1 MAVWLASG
9 GVENCPTKTAVDA
22 EIAESSGPSP
32 DVAAEAVDVVQDST
46 VYPPASELTE
56 PLDHQQFSTAD
67 EAAGSSGP
75 LPDVTAETAVDAF
88 VNDSAIVPSVS
99 EVSDVAGQLFLTID
113 EVVTDMATERGVDQ
127 VASMDSSIYS
137 EPVFRSPVQPYESC
151 LFDHDYT
158 NVGVDNTVD
167 IMNSSPD
174 SGSGQSA
181 FGRAFSSSTRK
192 RLRSPNDWKR
202 NKDKLARQKGQKY
215 TNCGGVTVP
224 TKQPPVG
231 IQLCTRKCRLRCDEI
246 HDDERLRIFTE
257 FYNLDENGKNIHIF
271 SCIQSY
277 KPKVMHLSARRH
289 RAASFSYYTVVN
301 GVRRQICKK
310 AFSSLHMVTPG
321 KLRHICEQVMS
332 GQSTAHPDMRGR
344 HSTRVNR
351 ASEQAKETVRDHIR
365 SFPAEPSHYSRHKNG
380 NRLYLSAFLSVGKM
394 YDEYVK
400 LCSDKGENPMSSS
413 AYRDIFTKEFN
424 FGFGCPKSDTCS
436 TCDKAAN
443 ASNSDAL
450 EDHKHR
456 ADLAFRAMQAD
467 REEAQTTNSSK
478 HFITFDLQKTL
489 PLPKLTTSVAFY
501 LRQVWLY
508 NCGIHVASSAASGSY
523 FHLWTENEAGR
534 GCNEIC
540 SCILAFLDKTG
551 MHGGH
556 LTAWSDSCAGQ
567 NKNFFTVCL
576 WQLLIQQGRFSIID
590 HKFPEPGHSFLDSD
604 RDFAHIEKSVR
615 KKGNIYTKDQYAD
628 TITASFRKSKTG
640 LTHMNGKF
648 YDLKQLPRAL
658 GIRNTTNNTDGERIC
673 FRDNIRWVRVEKF
686 GEYSYKNSIS
696 DSAPWH
702 HVQLTASDSTSQ
714 CDLNALLLPEC
725 TKPVSDKKLCD
736 IKKLLPFIP
745 AVYQEFY
752 HKLTSSASE
761 QAEDDTLIIDT
772 ENAGNK
778 LCIFCL

>member
-22 EIAESSGPSP
+22 EIAESSGPSQDVAAEAVDVVVQDSTVYPPASELTEPVAHQQFFTFSTADEAAESSGPSP

-99 EVSDVAGQLFLTID
+99 EVSDVAGQQFLTIDKAVASAIGLLSHVAAETAVNTVQRDSALDPSVSEVSDVAGKLFLTID
-113 EVVTDMATERGVDQ
+113 EVVTYMATERGVDQ

-301 GVRRQICKK
+301 GVRRRICKK
-310 AFSSLHMVTPG
+310 AFSSLHMVTTG

-332 GQSTAHPDMRGR
+332 GQSIQLIPTCADVTAQGSIEYQSKQRK
-344 HSTRVNR
+344 
-351 ASEQAKETVRDHIR
+351 QLETIYVR
-365 SFPAEPSHYSRHKNG
+365 F
-380 NRLYLSAFLSVGKM
+380 
-394 YDEYVK
+394 
-400 LCSDKGENPMSSS
+400 
-413 AYRDIFTKEFN
+413 
-424 FGFGCPKSDTCS
+424 
-436 TCDKAAN
+436 
-443 ASNSDAL
+443 
-450 EDHKHR
+450 
-456 ADLAFRAMQAD
+456 
-467 REEAQTTNSSK
+467 
-478 HFITFDLQKTL
+478 
-489 PLPKLTTSVAFY
+489 
-501 LRQVWLY
+501 
-508 NCGIHVASSAASGSY
+508 
-523 FHLWTENEAGR
+523 
-534 GCNEIC
+534 
-540 SCILAFLDKTG
+540 
-551 MHGGH
+551 
-556 LTAWSDSCAGQ
+556 
-567 NKNFFTVCL
+567 
-576 WQLLIQQGRFSIID
+576 QLN
-590 HKFPEPGHSFLDSD
+590 HH
-604 RDFAHIEKSVR
+604 
-615 KKGNIYTKDQYAD
+615 
-628 TITASFRKSKTG
+628 ITAV
-640 LTHMNGKF
+640 
-648 YDLKQLPRAL
+648 
-658 GIRNTTNNTDGERIC
+658 IRMTID
-673 FRDNIRWVRVEKF
+673 
-686 GEYSYKNSIS
+686 
-696 DSAPWH
+696 
-702 HVQLTASDSTSQ
+702 
-714 CDLNALLLPEC
+714 C
-725 TKPVSDKKLCD
+725 T
-736 IKKLLPFIP
+736 
-745 AVYQEFY
+745 
-752 HKLTSSASE
+752 
-761 QAEDDTLIIDT
+761 
-772 ENAGNK
+772 
-778 LCIFCL
+778 